1 VYQKFTFINNAAF
14 HTCNV
19 VLTVAAV

>member
-1 VYQKFTFINNAAF
+1 VYQKFTFINNVAF